1 MRTSLMTLR
10 TLRTL
15 LMIALAATVL
25 ASGAL
30 TLTLTLTPTSAWAA
44 RAKSSDE
51 GDASAAKSAKSKK
64 ARTARAS
71 SKRAGV
77 SQAEAKQRRLGTD
90 FNFSD
95 AQVRG
100 KYHSAGEGLVTVE
113 DEKSL
118 VDLLGVRRHFKDRL
132 QADTTRN

>member
-1 MRTSLMTLR
+1 MRTSLMTLRTLR

-25 ASGAL
+25 ASGA
-30 TLTLTLTPTSAWAA
+30 LTLTPTSAWAA